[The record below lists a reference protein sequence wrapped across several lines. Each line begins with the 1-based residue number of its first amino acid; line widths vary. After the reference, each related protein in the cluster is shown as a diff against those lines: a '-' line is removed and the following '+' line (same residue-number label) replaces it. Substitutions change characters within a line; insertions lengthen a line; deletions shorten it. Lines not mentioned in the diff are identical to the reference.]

1 MIFSKQKTK
10 LNFTTL
16 LFVVGWVFSGLEA
29 QTNVQAPQKLTL
41 DEAVRYALENS
52 NAMKSV
58 KLGVRD
64 AEALI
69 AATRSTGLP
78 QVGAEL
84 GYNYF
89 FQTPKVVF
97 PASFAE
103 AQAAPFTQLYGNFGK
118 LQSGGVKDAQ
128 GNPINFDFP
137 APRTDEGSGDDVSFV
152 QRNGIS
158 GGLTASQLI
167 FSGSYTVALRA
178 SALARELASA
188 QVSAKEME
196 VKNQVISTYL
206 PALQITEGAKTLDV
220 NIKSLEK
227 LLVEVRATYKAGF
240 IEQLDVDRLEL
251 SLSTLQTQRDA
262 LLRQKGL
269 IFNALKLIIG
279 MPMESELEITD
290 NFEQLTMPVSEEEL
304 VGKPDLS
311 RRRELMVLATV
322 EKLQAVNVDLNKAG
336 YLPTV
341 AGFANWTAN
350 INSDNYF
357 SKDDETF
364 FLPQG
369 LIGVK
374 ATMPLWDSR
383 EKKHKIERARIA
395 LQQTQLQ
402 RQDVERALTLQV
414 LNSRIAVGN
423 AQLSL
428 GSQEKNLKLAE
439 KIHNTT
445 LIKFKQGVGSSLE
458 LTTAEQQL
466 YTTQQSVM
474 SARIDLLLAQRALLQ
489 SLGK

>member
-1 MIFSKQKTK
+1 
-10 LNFTTL
+10 
-16 LFVVGWVFSGLEA
+16 
-29 QTNVQAPQKLTL
+29 
-41 DEAVRYALENS
+41 
-52 NAMKSV
+52 
-58 KLGVRD
+58 
-64 AEALI
+64 
-69 AATRSTGLP
+69 LP
-78 QVGAEL
+78 QVSADL

-118 LQSGGVKDAQ
+118 LQAGGVKDAQ

-137 APRTDEGSGDDVSFV
+137 RPQTDEGGGDDVSFV

-158 GGLTASQLI
+158 GGLSASQLI

-178 SALARELASA
+178 SALARELAAA

-196 VKNQVISTYL
+196 VKNQVVSTYL

-227 LLVEVRATYKAGF
+227 LLIEVRATYKAGF

-290 NFEQLTMPVSEEEL
+290 NFEQLTMPVSQEEL

-311 RRRELMVLATV
+311 RRKELMVLATV

-445 LIKFKQGVGSSLE
+445 LIKFRQGVGSSLE

-489 SLGK
+489 ALGK